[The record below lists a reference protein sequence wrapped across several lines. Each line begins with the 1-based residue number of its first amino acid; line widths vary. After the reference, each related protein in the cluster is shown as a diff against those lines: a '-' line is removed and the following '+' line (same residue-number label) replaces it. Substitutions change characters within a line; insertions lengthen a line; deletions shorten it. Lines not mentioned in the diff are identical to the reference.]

1 MERVIRWMPFAVN
14 CIDRICLFLAEKSPS
29 AADRLDNA
37 FYEAVNILYTFPEA
51 GPIEPTLE
59 KEEEAYRY
67 LVVEHHYK
75 IIYYVKG
82 DCIEIVAAWDC
93 RRDPYF
99 LERMFHHRY

>member
-1 MERVIRWMPFAVN
+1 MEKGIKWMPFAID

-29 AADRLDNA
+29 AADRLDTA
-37 FYEAVNILYTFPEA
+37 CYEAVTPLLTFPEA
-51 GPIEPTLE
+51 GQPEPVLE
-59 KEEEAYRY
+59 KEEEEYRY

-75 IIYYVKG
+75 LIYCVKS

-99 LERMFHHRY
+99 LEHLFL